1 MLLYRLLKYNVL
13 LYYRFTHNCTNV
25 WQHCLERTASVAG
38 KNLCFLPG
46 PARQL
51 LPSYAYSVSYFHK
64 KSTILGSYVC
74 RLLRLKISM
83 ILPWNH
89 FHENFREISWFH
101 GKLHFFS
108 NFRPQCVLRQV
119 SCSQWL
125 KFVAE
130 FCAMN
135 FIFL

>member
-51 LPSYAYSVSYFHK
+51 LPSYTYSVSYFHK
-64 KSTILGSYVC
+64 KSTILGS
-74 RLLRLKISM
+74 
-83 ILPWNH
+83 LPP
-89 FHENFREISWFH
+89 FKVENQHDTSV
-101 GKLHFFS
+101 KSFS
-108 NFRPQCVLRQV
+108 R
-119 SCSQWL
+119 
-125 KFVAE
+125 KFS
-130 FCAMN
+130 
-135 FIFL
+135 